1 MAKRDSL
8 QPGQPL
14 AATGT
19 SAEDWQL
26 VFDELAAAVG
36 EDGRTAGE
44 TCPVLLAMV
53 GREPSDA
60 AAVCQHVGTDSW
72 AVASVGIAEA
82 AAPKNTILLSPRNG
96 EVSQKAGSGSC
107 GDRLSGSGKGRLGLG
122 GTIWEKILCSEGPTG
137 GKQEYTPN
145 RREAKKLIPD
155 KRTK

>member
-8 QPGQPL
+8 QPRQPL

-26 VFDELAAAVG
+26 VFDELAAAIG

-82 AAPKNTILLSPRNG
+82 AAPKNTIPLSPQEWRG
-96 EVSQKAGSGSC
+96 VSKSWFWK
-107 GDRLSGSGKGRLGLG
+107 L
-122 GTIWEKILCSEGPTG
+122 
-137 GKQEYTPN
+137 
-145 RREAKKLIPD
+145 RRQAFRTR
-155 KRTK
+155 KRAVG

>member
-72 AVASVGIAEA
+72 AVASVWIAEA
-82 AAPKNTILLSPRNG
+82 AVPKKRFRYRPRRGELS
-96 EVSQKAGSGSC
+96 
-107 GDRLSGSGKGRLGLG
+107 
-122 GTIWEKILCSEGPTG
+122 EK
-137 GKQEYTPN
+137 
-145 RREAKKLIPD
+145 
-155 KRTK
+155 